1 MQTNTWM
8 PVPASA
14 ERPGWRRVLGWYA
27 AGWGVT
33 IGSWAVLAALTVL
46 TSLISPWAF
55 VLLAKL
61 GVVAE
66 IVALIIFGLR
76 LPRRTRIALWMG
88 AATPLL
94 LAAAAVAYV
103 LYSLAHTNLF

>member
-1 MQTNTWM
+1 MT
-8 PVPASA
+8 AA
-14 ERPGWRRVLGWYA
+14 RLGWRKVLGWYA

-33 IGSWAVLAALTVL
+33 IGSWAVLAALTVT
-46 TSLISPWAF
+46 TSVISPWTF

-61 GVVAE
+61 GVAAE

-76 LPRRTRIALWMG
+76 LPRRTRIALWLG

-103 LYSLAHTNLF
+103 LFSLAHSNFTF

>member
-14 ERPGWRRVLGWYA
+14 QRPGWRRVLGWYA

-33 IGSWAVLAALTVL
+33 IASWVVLAALTQV
-46 TSLISPWAF
+46 TSPQVIG
-55 VLLAKL
+55 LLGRL
-61 GVVAE
+61 GLVAG

-76 LPRRTRIALWMG
+76 LPRRTRIALWLG

-94 LAAAAVAYV
+94 LAAAALAYV